1 MKIILAGCEGRM
13 GKTVVD
19 LVSQSQH
26 EIVCGISSHEGK
38 NRDFMILDDI
48 NKFDLKADVLIDFS
62 VASATSNFIYYCTK
76 KNIPAVICTTGLDK
90 KTDDLIINASHE
102 IAIFKSA
109 NMSLGINIINLILQK
124 FSQMLF
130 DFNFDI
136 EILEKHHNKKL
147 DAPSGTALLF
157 ADTIKKSVRES
168 LNLDYSH
175 NHLRNKNDIG
185 IASIRGGTI
194 VGEHE
199 IIFAGTNETIQIKHT
214 AQSREIFALGA
225 IKAGE
230 FIINKTAGLYSM
242 QDMFDKTNS

>member
-13 GKTVVD
+13 GKTVVN
-19 LVSQSQH
+19 LVNQSKH
-26 EIVCGISSHEGK
+26 EIVCGISSHEKK
-38 NRDFMILDDI
+38 NHDFIILDDI
-48 NKFDLKADVLIDFS
+48 DKFDLNADILIDFS
-62 VASATSNFIYYCTK
+62 VANATSNFVAYCAK
-76 KNIPAVICTTGLDK
+76 KNIPAVICTTGLSK
-90 KTDDLIINASHE
+90 QTEDLIISASHE
-102 IAIFKSA
+102 IPIFKSA
-109 NMSLGINIINLILQK
+109 NMSLGINIINLILQN

-157 ADTIKKSVRES
+157 ADTIKKSIKQD
-168 LNLDYSH
+168 LNLDYSR

-185 IASIRGGTI
+185 IASIRGGNI

-199 IIFAGTNETIQIKHT
+199 IIFAGQNETIQIKHT

-230 FIINKTAGLYSM
+230 FILNKPAGLYSM
-242 QDMFDKTNS
+242 QDIFKQINS

>member
-26 EIVCGISSHEGK
+26 EIVCGISSHEKK
-38 NRDFMILDDI
+38 NRDFMILADI

-90 KTDDLIINASHE
+90 KTDDLIIKASHE

-168 LNLDYSH
+168 LNLDYSR